1 MKGLNLQLTSV
12 IKKDTGDLQ
21 FSWRKLLK
29 TTYVKKEVYVYETLQ
44 LFVKCRIHIGFIG
57 CWTVIGLKTNES
69 GIVS

>member
-44 LFVKCRIHIGFIG
+44 LFVKCRIHIRFIG
-57 CWTVIGLKTNES
+57 C
-69 GIVS
+69 